1 METLVLSWY
10 VLTTTGS
17 VVMLTVFASLQYVGT
32 LLAPT
37 FGAIGHRIGN
47 RKLFCAMR
55 LAYTVLATLLTL
67 AAFAG
72 MLSPPVLL
80 FYAAAIGIV
89 RPSDMAIRLTL
100 IGETVPGPSL
110 MAASGIQRT
119 TSDSAR
125 LVGYLSGAGLFTL
138 LGIEITILCIASLY
152 AASLVFTLRLPESSA
167 QTSEPRNSGSA
178 MLSHWADLRETAL
191 YVLATPTLLAI
202 MYLAL
207 LVNATA
213 FPLINGLLPIVA
225 RDVFGSDQIGLSYL
239 AAGFAAG
246 ALAGSIVLSR
256 LGNRIHP
263 GRTMMMSCLAWYI
276 LIILFAHA
284 TALET
289 GVFLMMLCGFAQ
301 SLCIVPMSVV
311 LLHVADQQFRS
322 RVFGIRIMAVY
333 GVPLGLL
340 CAGPLIARYQYP
352 LTATLYCIVG
362 LACTGIALAVWH
374 RYLWRRHF

>member
-1 METLVLSWY
+1 METLILSWY

-55 LAYTVLATLLTL
+55 LTYAVLAALLTL

-72 MLSPPVLL
+72 TLSPPVLL
-80 FYAAAIGIV
+80 FYAASIGIV

-110 MAASGIQRT
+110 MAATGIQRT

-125 LVGYLSGAGLFTL
+125 LAGYLSGAGLFTL
-138 LGIEITILCIASLY
+138 LGIEFTILCIAGLY
-152 AASLVFTLRLPESSA
+152 AASLAFTLRLPDSPAQNPESG
-167 QTSEPRNSGSA
+167 NGGSA
-178 MLSHWADLRETAL
+178 VLAHWADLRETAL

-225 RDVFGSDQIGLSYL
+225 RDVFGSDQVGLSYL

-263 GRTMMMSCLAWYI
+263 ARTMMLSCFAWYA
-276 LIILFAHA
+276 LMIIFAS
-284 TALET
+284 TTTLKT
-289 GVFLMMLCGFAQ
+289 GVVLMVLCGFAQ

-311 LLHVADQQFRS
+311 LLQVADQQFRS

-340 CAGPLIARYQYP
+340 CAGPLIANYQYP
-352 LTATLYCIVG
+352 LTAVLYCVVG
-362 LACTGIALAVWH
+362 LLCSVVALAVWH
-374 RYLWRRHF
+374 KSLWNRRF